1 MGKKIGKKAWIIIG
15 ATVLVAVAVT
25 VTLLLMDNGK
35 PYSNYDLNEYITVG
49 EYTGLAVDGFTI
61 SVTDEEINTRIQE
74 NLTAAGTTNTV
85 KEGVVADGETIII
98 DFAGKVDGKVFDGG
112 SATDQ
117 SLTIGSGSF
126 IDGFESGLIGV
137 EVGKTVDLN
146 LTFPADY
153 SATDLAG
160 KAVVF
165 TVTVKSRQI
174 LVIPT
179 LDDTFVKSNSDVN
192 TVAEYTAFIKEQI
205 TTEKTD
211 AAILAQ
217 KQKLWGA
224 IVTASEVIKYPD
236 KEVQNVIDSTVTEYK
251 GYAEQYSMDYV
262 EFLQQYVGVADEADF
277 NAQVADYAKVLVKE
291 EMILYY
297 IADKED
303 ISTTNDEYK
312 EFIIETLADYGYTED
327 SFKETQGK
335 TYEDAVGKDTIK
347 RQLYLNKVQDF
358 ILSKAVVTPVQ

>member
-1 MGKKIGKKAWIIIG
+1 MGKKISKRAWIIIG
-15 ATVLVAVAVT
+15 AAVLVAVAVT
-25 VTLLLMDNGK
+25 VTLLLMDGGK
-35 PYSNYDLNEYITVG
+35 PYSKYDLTEYITVS
-49 EYTGLAVDGFTI
+49 EYTGLEVDGFTVA
-61 SVTDEEINTRIQE
+61 VTDAEVNTRIQE
-74 NLTAAGTTNTV
+74 NLTAAGTTKTV
-85 KEGVVADGETIII
+85 EEGTVADGETVII
-98 DFAGKVDGKVFDGG
+98 DFAGKVNGKVFEGG

-146 LTFPADY
+146 LTFPTDY
-153 SATDLAG
+153 SSTELAG
-160 KAVVF
+160 KDVVF

-179 LDDTFVKSNSDVN
+179 LDDVFVKDNSEVD
-192 TVAEYTAFIKEQI
+192 TVAEYKVFIKEQI
-205 TTEKTD
+205 TEEKTD

-217 KQKLWGA
+217 KQKLWGT

-236 KEVQNVIDSTVTEYK
+236 KEVQAVIDSTVAEYK
-251 GYAEQYSMDYV
+251 GYAEQYEMEYV
-262 EFLQQYVGVADEADF
+262 DFLQQYVGVADEADF
-277 NAQVADYAKVLVKE
+277 NAQVAEYAKVLVKE

-297 IADKED
+297 IANKED
-303 ISTTNDEYK
+303 LDTTKDEYK
-312 EFIIETLADYGYTED
+312 QFITDTLADYGYTED

-335 TYEDAVGKDTIK
+335 TYEDAVGKETIE

-358 ILSKAVVTPVQ
+358 ILSKAVVKEV

>member
-1 MGKKIGKKAWIIIG
+1 MGKKKWIIIG
-15 ATVLVAVAVT
+15 AAVLVAVAVT
-25 VTLLLMDNGK
+25 VTLLLMDDGK
-35 PYSNYDLNEYITVG
+35 PYANYDLAEYITVG
-49 EYTGLAVDGFTI
+49 EYTGLEVDGFTI
-61 SVTDEEINTRIQE
+61 AVTDEEVNARIQE
-74 NLTAAGTTNTV
+74 NLTAAGTTKTV
-85 KEGVVADGETIII
+85 EEGIVADGETVII

-146 LTFPADY
+146 LVFPVDY
-153 SATDLAG
+153 SATELAG

-179 LDDTFVKSNSDVN
+179 LDDTFVKSASDVN
-192 TVAEYTAFIKEQI
+192 TVAEYTALIKEEL

-211 AAILAQ
+211 AAVLAQ
-217 KQKLWGA
+217 KQKLWGT
-224 IVTASEVIKYPD
+224 IVSASEVIKYPD
-236 KEVQNVIDSTVTEYK
+236 KEVQGVIDSTVAEYK
-251 GYAEQYSMDYV
+251 GYAEQYEMEYL
-262 EFLQQYVGVADEADF
+262 EFLQQYVGVEDEADF

-297 IADKED
+297 IAEKED
-303 ISTTNDEYK
+303 LDITKDEYK
-312 EFIIETLADYGYTED
+312 QFITDTLADYGYTEE

-335 TYEDAVGKDTIK
+335 TYEDAVGKDTIE
-347 RQLYLNKVQDF
+347 RQLFLNKVQDF
-358 ILSKAVVTPVQ
+358 ILSKAVVKTV

>member
-1 MGKKIGKKAWIIIG
+1 MGKKLGKKAWIIIG
-15 ATVLVAVAVT
+15 AAVLVAVAVT
-25 VTLLLMDNGK
+25 VTLLLMDDGK
-35 PYSNYDLNEYITVG
+35 PYSKYDLSEYITVG
-49 EYTGLAVDGFTI
+49 EYTGLPVDGFTI
-61 SVTDEEINTRIQE
+61 AVTDEEINTRIQE

-85 KEGVVADGETIII
+85 EEGIVADGETVII

-126 IDGFESGLIGV
+126 IEGFESGLIGV
-137 EVGKTVDLN
+137 EVGKAVDLN

-153 SATDLAG
+153 SSTDLAG

-192 TVAEYTAFIKEQI
+192 TVAEYTAFIKEEL

-217 KQKLWGA
+217 KQKLWGT
-224 IVTASEVIKYPD
+224 IVIASEVIKYPD
-236 KEVQNVIDSTVTEYK
+236 KEVQAVIDSTVEEYK
-251 GYAEQYSMDYV
+251 GYAEQYEMEYV
-262 EFLQQYVGVADEADF
+262 EFLQQYVGVENEADF
-277 NAQVADYAKVLVKE
+277 NTQVAEYAKVLVKE
-291 EMILYY
+291 EMILYT
-297 IADKED
+297 IAGKED
-303 ISTTNDEYK
+303 LNTTNDEY
-312 EFIIETLADYGYTED
+312 EQFIKDTLEDYDYTEE

-335 TYEDAVGKDTIK
+335 TYEDAVGKDTIM
-347 RQLYLNKVQDF
+347 RQLYLDKVQDF
-358 ILSKAVVTPVQ
+358 ILSKAVVTPAK

>member
-1 MGKKIGKKAWIIIG
+1 MVKKISKRAWIIIG
-15 ATVLVAVAVT
+15 AAVLVAVAVT
-25 VTLLLMDNGK
+25 VTLLLMDGGK
-35 PYSNYDLNEYITVG
+35 PYSKYDLTEYITVS
-49 EYTGLAVDGFTI
+49 EYTGLEVDGFTI
-61 SVTDEEINTRIQE
+61 EVTDAEVNTRIQE
-74 NLTAAGTTNTV
+74 NLTAAGTTKTV
-85 KEGVVADGETIII
+85 EEGVVADGETIII

-112 SATDQ
+112 SAADQ

-137 EVGKTVDLN
+137 EVGTTVDLN

-153 SATDLAG
+153 SSTELAG

-205 TTEKTD
+205 TEEKTA

-217 KQKLWGA
+217 KQKLWGT

-236 KEVQNVIDSTVTEYK
+236 KEVQAVIDSTVTEYK
-251 GYAEQYSMDYV
+251 GYAEQYEMEYV
-262 EFLQQYVGVADEADF
+262 EFLQQYVGVEDEADF
-277 NAQVADYAKVLVKE
+277 NSQVAEYAKVLVKE

-303 ISTTNDEYK
+303 LSTTKDEYK
-312 EFIIETLADYGYTED
+312 QFITDTLADYGYTED

-335 TYEDAVGKDTIK
+335 TYEDAVGKDTIE

-358 ILSKAVVTPVQ
+358 ILSKAVVKTV

>member
-1 MGKKIGKKAWIIIG
+1 MGKKKWIIIG
-15 ATVLVAVAVT
+15 AVVLVVAAAVT
-25 VTLLLMDNGK
+25 VTLLMMDGGK
-35 PYSNYDLNEYITVG
+35 PYSKYDLTEYITVG
-49 EYTGLAVDGFTI
+49 EYTGLEVDGFTI
-61 SVTDEEINTRIQE
+61 AVTDEEVNTRIQE
-74 NLTAAGTTNTV
+74 NLTAAGTTKTV
-85 KEGVVADGETIII
+85 EEGVVADGETIII

-112 SATDQ
+112 SAQDQ

-137 EVGKTVDLN
+137 QVGTTVDLN
-146 LTFPADY
+146 LTFPTDY
-153 SATDLAG
+153 SSTDLAG

-174 LVIPT
+174 LVVPT
-179 LDDTFVKSNSDVN
+179 LDDAFVKDSSDVN
-192 TVAEYTAFIKEQI
+192 TVAEYTALIKEQL

-211 AAILAQ
+211 AAVLAQ

-236 KEVQNVIDSTVTEYK
+236 KEVQAVIDDTVKEYK
-251 GYAEQYSMDYV
+251 GYAEQYEMEYLD
-262 EFLQQYVGVADEADF
+262 FLQQYVGVEDEADF
-277 NAQVADYAKVLVKE
+277 NTQVAEYAKVLVKE
-291 EMILYY
+291 EMILFY
-297 IADKED
+297 IAEKED
-303 ISTTNDEYK
+303 LSTTNDEYDQ
-312 EFIIETLADYGYTED
+312 FITDTLEEYGYTEE

-358 ILSKAVVTPVQ
+358 ILSKAVVKPVV